1 MIKKNQLGSY
11 LEWKVFK
18 ESISGTD
25 KTTYSLT
32 FKNAQLDRNLCFNS
46 SSGPGS
52 SLPAAPKRTFLSEVI
67 GNCPAHGKKTLSEIL
82 YLYKVSYF
90 SALNYLLRLRCC

>member
-46 SSGPGS
+46 GPGS
-52 SLPAAPKRTFLSEVI
+52 LHCVLKIE
-67 GNCPAHGKKTLSEIL
+67 K
-82 YLYKVSYF
+82 
-90 SALNYLLRLRCC
+90 